1 MVPGMD
7 VSNIHTITSWSG
19 SVLKWPDH
27 KITTRIV
34 QYFYLQYIVN
44 HKALYVQDAHWGVL
58 LQGYAIAEKRWK
70 KTAWSSITF
79 VNSQHLITRPPS
91 VSVQRSGHFYEV
103 VIFFKVKEWSYKELV
118 GDTFKSSRTDIS
130 PRCDN

>member
-7 VSNIHTITSWSG
+7 VNNIHTITSWSG

-27 KITTRIV
+27 KITTSIV

-44 HKALYVQDAHWGVL
+44 HKALCSGCSLGCTLARIRHS
-58 LQGYAIAEKRWK
+58 WK
-70 KTAWSSITF
+70 EREKTAWSSITF

-91 VSVQRSGHFYEV
+91 VSVQSRGHFYE
-103 VIFFKVKEWSYKELV
+103 VIFFKVKEWSYKELEW
-118 GDTFKSSRTDIS
+118 DTFKSSRTDIS